1 MFEAPIPRLE
11 TRDFTIGIAAV
22 DDLGAGAEKLRQS
35 VAEKSLSARAHA
47 KRSDLIG
54 ARDEGLRRTTRLLAC
69 SLDDRGCAGGE
80 RMHFLK
86 RHDRVAVMVRASDQR
101 MFRRKPAPDFDP
113 GWGPVRRQEHAPLS
127 SDSNCGRRFLPMR
140 TGNWK
145 RRALPK

>member
-1 MFEAPIPRLE
+1 LMFEAPIPRLE

-69 SLDDRGCAGGE
+69 SRDDRGCAGGE

-101 MFRRKPAPDFDP
+101 MFRRSGDRFADKNMRHSLATRIA
-113 GWGPVRRQEHAPLS
+113 G
-127 SDSNCGRRFLPMR
+127 SDSCQCVPEI
-140 TGNWK
+140 GNV
-145 RRALPK
+145 ALCRNDSF